1 MWYRDTAGEKE
12 ETVLGLKGKGR
23 ERLLETGDREV
34 MWTGLLHGNHDL
46 NSWEVSG
53 DSKSMGPLQRG
64 SPGQT
69 YLDFILLPPTFC

>member
-12 ETVLGLKGKGR
+12 GTALGLKGKGR
-23 ERLLETGDREV
+23 ERLLETGEREV

-53 DSKSMGPLQRG
+53 DSQSMDLCREGVQG
-64 SPGQT
+64 KHT
-69 YLDFILLPPTFC
+69 